1 MARFT
6 DKLRIAARVRDGDPV
21 APVFDAVDQLNDRV
35 EVAEAG
41 YDEAAAREAESRR
54 SAIRDCTRIGLVAVA
69 AATGLALAGTSTLI
83 RDIERRSAA
92 DVQRLDE
99 ERAHSFDARVEQRAA
114 AIAFTAVTEANARAA
129 SSEAQLEVARDR
141 VASLARNADD
151 EVRDLVRSAATASR
165 EDVALLRKLVRH
177 QDANVRKTCDAL
189 TALSPATVGTLLE
202 HFTANK
208 GRL

>member
-21 APVFDAVDQLNDRV
+21 APVFDAVDALAGRV

-41 YDEAAAREAESRR
+41 YDEAVAREAESRR
-54 SAIRDCTRIGLVAVA
+54 RLIRDSARIGLVAAV
-69 AATGLALAGTSTLI
+69 AATGLALAVTATLI
-83 RDIERRSAA
+83 RDIERRSVA

-99 ERAHSFDARVEQRAA
+99 ERTRSFDARVEKRAA
-114 AIAFTAVTEANARAA
+114 EIAFTAVTEANARAA
-129 SSEAQLEVARDR
+129 SAEAQLELARDKMAAL
-141 VASLARNADD
+141 ASNADD
-151 EVRDLVRSAATASR
+151 EVRELVRSAATASR
-165 EDVALLRKLVRH
+165 EDVVLLRKLLRH

-189 TALSPATVGTLLE
+189 TGVSPATVGTLLE

-208 GRL
+208 GQL